1 MRIPLPGLMR
11 KLREQEFERRLNPV
25 SVHKGI
31 GAWAWLVR
39 RPALYRLATGLGI
52 RVLGRFG
59 RRRGRFTRMP
69 LAGGWTA
76 ARDLPAP
83 EGATFHALWRK
94 GRRA

>member
-11 KLREQEFERRLNPV
+11 KLREQEFERRLNPA
-25 SVHKGI
+25 SIRKGI

-39 RPALYRLATGLGI
+39 RPALYRCLTGFGI
-52 RVLGRFG
+52 RVLSMMG
-59 RRRGRFTRMP
+59 RRRGRFTQMP

>member
-1 MRIPLPGLMR
+1 MRIPLPALMR
-11 KLREQEFERRLNPV
+11 TLREQEFRSRLGPA
-25 SVHKGI
+25 SVRAGI

-52 RVLGRFG
+52 RVLGRVG